1 MLENGYVGEV
11 LPEVLFEYRAR
22 PGSMYSNTTKPSNYE
37 RLCREI
43 ARRHLRAYTD
53 YAVDVLALKARQFI
67 ELVQLRSEERAYAEK
82 EISRRERTIADQVKT
97 ISVINE
103 AKNWLEGQAGS
114 WQRAAEEGAR
124 AVQQLQQ
131 HAAGLWRQLL
141 DARVEVEDL
150 QRDKARLENRVAELE
165 EQVADLQRQ
174 LTHTRVELAR
184 ARLGRVRRGLRSA
197 SLLATPAMPLNARVR
212 HLWWWWKMRRS
223 DKCRRAWNE
232 LFDPDW
238 YLDTHYDVGI
248 SGVAAELHYIL
259 VGHLENRS
267 PSPRFDAA
275 AYLAQRPDVRNAG
288 VNPLLHYVLFG
299 RE

>member
-1 MLENGYVGEV
+1 
-11 LPEVLFEYRAR
+11 
-22 PGSMYSNTTKPSNYE
+22 
-37 RLCREI
+37 
-43 ARRHLRAYTD
+43 
-53 YAVDVLALKARQFI
+53 
-67 ELVQLRSEERAYAEK
+67 
-82 EISRRERTIADQVKT
+82 
-97 ISVINE
+97 
-103 AKNWLEGQAGS
+103 
-114 WQRAAEEGAR
+114 
-124 AVQQLQQ
+124 
-131 HAAGLWRQLL
+131 
-141 DARVEVEDL
+141 
-150 QRDKARLENRVAELE
+150 
-165 EQVADLQRQ
+165 
-174 LTHTRVELAR
+174 
-184 ARLGRVRRGLRSA
+184 
-197 SLLATPAMPLNARVR
+197 
-212 HLWWWWKMRRS
+212 MRRS